1 MKTNK
6 KRKVEILVISDVHL
20 GTYGCKAKELLNYL
34 RSVKPKILILNGD
47 IIDIWQFSKY
57 YFPNAHLK
65 IIKYLTK
72 LLTKGTTIYYITGNH
87 DELFRKFE
95 GFELGKLKIVNKL
108 LLEIDGKKT
117 WFFHGDVFDVT
128 MKHSKWLA
136 RLGGQSYGLLILLN
150 MVVNKISN
158 LFGYGRISLSKK
170 IKNSVKSAVK
180 FVNNFENVAAQ
191 IAIQNDYDYVI
202 CGHIHQPQ

>member
-1 MKTNK
+1 MM
-6 KRKVEILVISDVHL
+6 RIQGFQSLFEEQYDLLVDNFVNSIANNHFKDNRF
-20 GTYGCKAKELLNYL
+20 KA
-34 RSVKPKILILNGD
+34 
-47 IIDIWQFSKY
+47 
-57 YFPNAHLK
+57 
-65 IIKYLTK
+65 K
-72 LLTKGTTIYYITGNH
+72 LLTKGTTIYYIIGNH

-108 LLEIDGKKT
+108 LLEIDGKKA
-117 WFFHGDVFDVT
+117 WFFHGVVFDVT

-158 LFGYGRISLSKK
+158 LFGYGRVSLSKK